1 MARRKAA
8 TPPPVSELRGV
19 VSFDTNEILALVLAP
34 VEQVAEAFRKRRKAK
49 TWAKNVGGKTVTV
62 ADPSFVVYRLKGH
75 PWTILDCYHGRGTS
89 LQPADAQAL
98 SKALKT
104 KAIFYGNSDTAGVTL
119 CDLFDKG
126 KRLEHFEYD
135 EGVEFESAI
144 RDIEPP
150 DGPDDIYAF
159 VDAFLREQ
167 DALAPGISTYLGG
180 WAAKPG
186 DKVTLDLLAAD
197 WVERVD
203 WVA

>member
-1 MARRKAA
+1 MARRKAV
-8 TPPPVSELRGV
+8 PPPVSELRGV

-34 VEQVAEAFRKRRKAK
+34 VAPVAEAFRKRRKAK
-49 TWAKNVGGKTVTV
+49 TWTKNVGGRAVTV

-89 LQPADAQAL
+89 LQPADAQGL

-104 KAIFYGNSDTAGVTL
+104 KAIFYGHSDTAGVTL
-119 CDLFDKG
+119 YDLFDKG

-150 DGPDDIYAF
+150 DGPDIEAF

-186 DKVTLDLLAAD
+186 DKMTLDSLAAD
-197 WVERVD
+197 GVERAD